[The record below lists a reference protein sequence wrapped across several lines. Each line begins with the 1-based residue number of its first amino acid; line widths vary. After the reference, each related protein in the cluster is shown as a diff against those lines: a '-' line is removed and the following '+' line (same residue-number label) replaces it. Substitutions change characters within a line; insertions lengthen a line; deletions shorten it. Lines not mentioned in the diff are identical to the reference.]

1 MCGVKAAVVLRGA
14 WLVVLEELGC
24 VSCMVSGV
32 LMFFE
37 PWLGSAGKVNQVRHD
52 QLSVEI

>member
-1 MCGVKAAVVLRGA
+1 MCGVEAAVVLRGA
-14 WLVVLEELGC
+14 WLVVLEELGG

-37 PWLGSAGKVNQVRHD
+37 PWLGSAGKVNKVRHD
-52 QLSVEI
+52 RLSVEL